1 MNVQND
7 CNDSLSNSLTDIEI
21 WTWCGSNL
29 GEVRDEAATKDE
41 VCEHDRFRGSQ
52 AGKFGEL
59 GNPEQLIDVYM
70 CGATFV
76 ECFSFIDQLEPIAI
90 IDQRALA
97 TVQPLASTHVRSR
110 S

>member
-1 MNVQND
+1 MNVQNN

-41 VCEHDRFRGSQ
+41 VHENDRFRGLQ
-52 AGKFGEL
+52 AGKFGKL

-76 ECFSFIDQLEPIAI
+76 ECFHSSISLNLSQSLTKDHL
-90 IDQRALA
+90 
-97 TVQPLASTHVRSR
+97 QPCNH
-110 S
+110 